1 MRGILVHCSMSQDG
15 EPMRNNSQQHATTF
29 NWVCKRTQRRNIQQ
43 FCVSLHGRGLSSPRI
58 KTNNSLN
65 RKSVINWGIGKLAL
79 LSAKSVLW
87 TFAISCDSATPWE
100 LHVMLRLP
108 TTKQHQLINAQ
119 LVFGQNLLVVYLLG
133 VVTISAFRCNVYF
146 PQSTK
151 HCVFFLFNLIP
162 DSKTYCCPIFLRFS
176 FWGSNT

>member
-1 MRGILVHCSMSQDG
+1 MSFLKRTKSWKVYNYWLSEAHFLGGDMRGEEKPPPPRWGGYLCIARCPKMASQCATTH
-15 EPMRNNSQQHATTF
+15 NHATTV

-87 TFAISCDSATPWE
+87 TSE
-100 LHVMLRLP
+100 LPLLSRVIQ
-108 TTKQHQLINAQ
+108 QHLGNCMWC
-119 LVFGQNLLVVYLLG
+119 FVYLL
-133 VVTISAFRCNVYF
+133 
-146 PQSTK
+146 QSST
-151 HCVFFLFNLIP
+151 N
-162 DSKTYCCPIFLRFS
+162 
-176 FWGSNT
+176 W

>member
-1 MRGILVHCSMSQDG
+1 MRGILVYCSMSQDG

-43 FCVSLHGRGLSSPRI
+43 FCVSLHGGGLSSPRI

-87 TFAISCDSATPWE
+87 TSE
-100 LHVMLRLP
+100 LPLLSRVIQ
-108 TTKQHQLINAQ
+108 QHLGNCMWC
-119 LVFGQNLLVVYLLG
+119 FVYLLQSSTNSIDKCSTCLRSKPTG
-133 VVTISAFRCNVYF
+133 SLSARGRDN
-146 PQSTK
+146 
-151 HCVFFLFNLIP
+151 
-162 DSKTYCCPIFLRFS
+162 FS
-176 FWGSNT
+176 F